1 MRKNLHRS
9 NVVLQPLVKV
19 AGRGE
24 GRKKWRIVREE
35 KKGKKEEEKDI
46 VATWSGRER
55 EKKEENG
62 NTKNLGIPAGIKL
75 RGITRMS
82 AGIVATSSLSPSRPR
97 RFSLNINAPT
107 LSFDRANYLQIPRE
121 TRPPY
126 ISPPSYLPVLR
137 RRRKT
142 FDRRKKRRRREKR
155 KERKKEGET

>member
-19 AGRGE
+19 AGRGGE

-82 AGIVATSSLSPSRPR
+82 AGIVATSSLSFP
-97 RFSLNINAPT
+97 
-107 LSFDRANYLQIPRE
+107 
-121 TRPPY
+121 
-126 ISPPSYLPVLR
+126 LPLGPDA
-137 RRRKT
+137 
-142 FDRRKKRRRREKR
+142 FP
-155 KERKKEGET
+155 